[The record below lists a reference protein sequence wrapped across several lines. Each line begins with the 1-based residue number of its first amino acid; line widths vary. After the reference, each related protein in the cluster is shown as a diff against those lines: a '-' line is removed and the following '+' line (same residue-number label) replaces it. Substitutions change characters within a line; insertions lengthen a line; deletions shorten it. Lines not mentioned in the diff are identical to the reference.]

1 MIEYVLPIVYTSQA
15 YQSKIRQGS
24 LSVPSCPPKWTL
36 YFLRIKLLGRVGKKF
51 KKLFFQAVKH
61 SVVSVCTLYIYSK
74 EYKMV
79 FSFYMVW
86 FLREKKT

>member
-36 YFLRIKLLGRVGKKF
+36 LCSGVGKKF
-51 KKLFFQAVKH
+51 KKLCFQAVKH
-61 SVVSVCTLYIYSK
+61 SVVSVQYVHCTFI
-74 EYKMV
+74 
-79 FSFYMVW
+79 
-86 FLREKKT
+86 RKKIKDGF